1 MLVYQATKHE
11 FLGDVLS
18 GDIAKRIE
26 DAFLQRVHKPSKS
39 EVNSWQNSMQYM
51 HMVLSTDEIPSDCG
65 VAIEF
70 GVPYT
75 NSRIDF
81 LLSGRNDGDRDAA
94 VIVELKQWSSVESVL
109 GKDGVVRT
117 HFQHGSA
124 EVPHPS
130 YQAWSYSWMLEAY
143 NESVRDHDVD
153 LAPCAYL
160 HNYIEPDGYDPLRDP
175 AYLEYLKLAPA
186 FCQRDAKMLQ
196 DFICR
201 HITRGDGGEILY
213 QIEAG
218 KLRPSKSLQ
227 DALAS
232 MLKGNRE
239 FVMIDDQKTV
249 YERAMFLARKAQS
262 TGEKH
267 VLIVR
272 GGPGTGKS
280 VVAVNMLVNLTRDG
294 MVVKYVTKN
303 SAPRHVYSHLLRK
316 GDRTKAFVD
325 NLFVGPGKFYLHD
338 GDPFDALVV
347 DEAHRLNEKSGLYL
361 NLGENQIKE
370 LINAARFCIFFIDEE
385 QRVTIK
391 DIGRASDIKAF
402 AKAAGAQIHET
413 QLTSQFRCNGSDG
426 YLSWLDDVLGI
437 RPSAEPVTDLD
448 YDFRVY
454 DNPNDMHARIEALN
468 SGANK
473 ARVVAGY
480 CWDWDNKKR
489 SNPAHHDV
497 VIPEQGYARS
507 WNLNSSSTWAIDEGS
522 VDQVGCI
529 HTCQGLEFDY
539 VGVIIG
545 DDLHFKDG
553 RVMTDHTRRAK
564 TDAALKGIKKLAQQ
578 DPERAARIAD
588 ELIRNTYRVLMTR
601 GMKGCF
607 VYCTN
612 QDLADYLRSRIPTRE
627 YTTATNPV
635 PIAAED
641 PLED

>member
-18 GDIAKRIE
+18 GVIAKRIE
-26 DAFLQRVHKPSKS
+26 EAFLQRVHKPSKS
-39 EVNSWQNSMQYM
+39 EVNSWRNSMQYM

-94 VIVELKQWSSVESVL
+94 VIVELKQWSSVESVP

-124 EVPHPS
+124 EVTHPS
-130 YQAWSYSWMLEAY
+130 YQAWSYMWMLEAY
-143 NESVRDHDVD
+143 NESVRDHDVE

-160 HNYIEPDGYDPLRDP
+160 HNYVEPDGYDPLRDP
-175 AYLEYLKLAPA
+175 AYLEYLELAPA
-186 FCQRDAKMLQ
+186 FCQRDAKKLQ

-201 HITRGDGGEILY
+201 HITRGDSGEILY

-303 SAPRHVYSHLLRK
+303 SAPRHVYASLLRK
-316 GDRTKAFVD
+316 GDRSKAFVD

-370 LINAARFCIFFIDEE
+370 VIAAARFCIFFIDEE

-437 RPSAEPVTDLD
+437 RPSTEPVTDLD

-454 DNPNDMHARIEALN
+454 SDPNDMHARIEALN
-468 SGANK
+468 SGTNK

-497 VIPEQGYARS
+497 VIREQGYARS

-539 VGVIIG
+539 VGIIIG
-545 DDLHFKDG
+545 DDLRFEDG
-553 RVMTDHTRRAK
+553 RVVTDHTRRAK
-564 TDAALKGIKKLAQQ
+564 TDAALKGIKKLAQE
-578 DPERAARIAD
+578 DPERAGRIAD

-607 VYCTN
+607 VYCT
-612 QDLADYLRSRIPTRE
+612 DPRLADYLRSRIPARE
-627 YTTATNPV
+627 YTIAPSPV